1 MMIVLLGFECHEVRF
16 GWILV
21 KLNVFEMNS
30 VENVVIDNDDV
41 VVVEED
47 DSWIGVWRKIC

>member
-1 MMIVLLGFECHEVRF
+1 
-16 GWILV
+16 
-21 KLNVFEMNS
+21 MNS

-41 VVVEED
+41 VAVVEE

>member
-1 MMIVLLGFECHEVRF
+1 
-16 GWILV
+16 
-21 KLNVFEMNS
+21 MNS

>member
-41 VVVEED
+41 VAVVEE